1 MTDDE
6 ENELG
11 EEKNAMPAADFNSF
25 LDHREK
31 FNKDTIRYY
40 HELMEGKLDTK
51 LEKKVGTDFLYL
63 DGKNRLIFDDYDAY
77 MKTKSFEGFHGG
89 KKIEETG
96 KEIEKCRAIKECGM
110 LDLCYEN
117 CGYCGIWA
125 IHITNPVNLNI
136 CLRWVGKK

>member
-1 MTDDE
+1 MKLFILGLIILLILVCQIYKIIKEKDHKINEDNNIENMTDDE

-77 MKTKSFEGFHGG
+77 MKTKSFEGFTEG
-89 KKIEETG
+89 KK
-96 KEIEKCRAIKECGM
+96 
-110 LDLCYEN
+110 
-117 CGYCGIWA
+117 
-125 IHITNPVNLNI
+125 
-136 CLRWVGKK
+136 